1 MSPLKKLKDPF
12 VKVESIGLFVPIV
25 DNFQYKKYSYLI
37 CLLYWCYAMFKFCP
51 FVHNVPNDHHR
62 TANICNNITCTDMI
76 AALENS
82 SIIYTPTCKVLIMT
96 GFNFFCINLFY
107 RALWNVPEI
116 ALCTLRRSLGPHIVS
131 PSGRRLHTIS
141 HSSAHIV
148 DYAHITLV
156 HNKAACQLFGRY
168 SHITYITYKRNVH
181 NGRRSPPII
190 TYINVRC
197 YEMIPS

>member
-1 MSPLKKLKDPF
+1 
-12 VKVESIGLFVPIV
+12 
-25 DNFQYKKYSYLI
+25 
-37 CLLYWCYAMFKFCP
+37 MFKFCP

-96 GFNFFCINLFY
+96 GFKFFCINLFY

-116 ALCTLRRSLGPHIVS
+116 GLCTLRRSLGPHIGS
-131 PSGRRLHTIS
+131 PSGRRLNTIS

-156 HNKAACQLFGRY
+156 HNKAACHLFGRY
-168 SHITYITYKRNVH
+168 SHMDSTLTNGSFNFLVDSQQLEYQKDKSILHILNV
-181 NGRRSPPII
+181 
-190 TYINVRC
+190 
-197 YEMIPS
+197 